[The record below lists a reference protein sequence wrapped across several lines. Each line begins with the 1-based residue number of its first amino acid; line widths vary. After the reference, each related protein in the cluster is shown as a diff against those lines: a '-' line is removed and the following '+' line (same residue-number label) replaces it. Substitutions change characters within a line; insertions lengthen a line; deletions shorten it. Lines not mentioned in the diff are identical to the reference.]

1 MQNAIHA
8 NRAIAYEI
16 DQENERLVSAALGGD
31 YSAFSRLC
39 ELHSA
44 HLLRTISRITRNNED
59 AEDALQDTFMRA
71 FIHRNSFDG
80 RAQFVTWMT
89 RIAINSA
96 LMLLRKRR
104 RHVMVSID
112 GGFEEEDRFLPSEL
126 ADDADDPEC
135 LLLKSETNEWLR
147 RGIGDLDHK
156 LRIALEVWVAQGSST
171 KEGARR
177 LNISTAAFKA
187 RITRAKAALKAEYA
201 RQGRTLRKKIA

>member
-1 MQNAIHA
+1 MDRAINA
-8 NRAIAYEI
+8 NRAVAFEI
-16 DQENERLVSAALGGD
+16 DWENEHLVAAALSGD
-31 YSAFSRLC
+31 YAAFSALC

-44 HLLRTISRITRNNED
+44 HLLRTINRITRNSED
-59 AEDALQDTFMRA
+59 AEDALQDTLMRA
-71 FIHRNSFDG
+71 FLHLNSFDG
-80 RAQFVTWMT
+80 RARFVTWMT

-96 LMLLRKRR
+96 LMVLRKRR

-112 GGFEEEDRFLPSEL
+112 AGYEEEDRYFAAEL

-135 LLLKSETNEWLR
+135 LLLKSETAEWLR

-156 LRIALEVWVAQGSST
+156 LRIAIETWVAQGSST

-187 RITRAKAALKAEYA
+187 RITRAKAALKAEYS
-201 RQGRTLRKKIA
+201 RRGRRPRTKIA